1 MFATKEAYLVKS
13 GDVVKVEVATAGNIR
28 PGGYYFL
35 RVPAVSALEWHPFSI
50 ACADGERVSFYVKVR
65 VMERLELSDALFRL
79 CINRVGLTGSL
90 SLLNTTIHA
99 K

>member
-13 GDVVKVEVATAGNIR
+13 GDVVKVEVTTAGNIR

-35 RVPAVSALEWHPFSI
+35 RVPAVSALQWHPFSI
-50 ACADGERVSFYVKVR
+50 TCTDGERVTFYVKVR
-65 VMERLELSDALFRL
+65 VIERLELSYAIFRL
-79 CINRVGLTGSL
+79 CIDRAGLTGSL
-90 SLLNTTIHA
+90 SSLNTTIHA